1 MRTIDR
7 IATTFRAVL
16 ILAILL
22 SATDLLAQDITDC
35 ATPDEEEA
43 AMMGGGGGCSDQ
55 SMYIPD
61 GSNNYQNTPNLVF
74 RLNYHFIRPT
84 NGSGPFAG
92 DMTPIVTS
100 EVAGMNWFYGNI
112 DPPTLPV
119 TPAAPYIDDSR
130 VRFVLD
136 GIYYHDDD
144 LRYQHYLNAT
154 GYQAIP
160 LRNEFGVNITTVINI
175 FYYQNTANTSSYG
188 IGYMNVVGMHNCFP
202 NSAHGLLAH
211 ELGHSIG
218 LSHTFSCGSTTC
230 SDDGITDT
238 YHPDCNTGWVSCG
251 VNQNWLNPGPN
262 GCTVQ
267 GTGVSN
273 NIMGY
278 NSCRKYLSPMQMGRI
293 HYGSIT
299 NPTRRMYVKC
309 TPDAFNPTM
318 VISQSAV
325 WESSKI
331 INSNIELQPGVTLDV
346 RCTLYMSPHVK
357 VIVKQGARLIID
369 GGVLTSHSGGC
380 HDFWQGIEAWGTTN
394 QHQYPA
400 NQPTYQGLVVLKN
413 GAVIEHARNGF
424 TNWKP
429 NDWNSRGGVLQV
441 QGTLN
446 NTGGTFRNCRRAA
459 EFMQYRNF
467 HQSNSSITRDN
478 LSYFTH
484 ADFIV
489 DNDYRGGDAFYAHVS
504 MWDVTGIR
512 FSQCDFISN
521 QTSGPGAINQSHKLG
536 KGILSLNASYT
547 VNGQCAISLP
557 LCEYGSGAPEPVC
570 PQVHR
575 RPSRFIGLDHGIEA
589 SNSGMAGRTFTV
601 RDSYFE
607 NNICGVFSEG
617 VDNAAMLRNIFVVG
631 GRDVAN
637 LTDLDMNFQGKHRA
651 VYTHHA
657 NAFRVEENDL
667 YPATTPLV
675 QVEGVVVGSTN
686 AYNDQVYK
694 NFSHGMDYG
703 FVAENDCVDWNNP
716 VNTGLSLLCNQN
728 NQNQEEDF
736 WLRSSQSPALNHCV
750 KVFQG
755 STSKSAGNTF
765 TPTQNGSSSFYNY
778 HNAPQ
783 QLPIT
788 YFWEAP
794 PRDLNTGAFNTPW
807 VQRHTNISPANSC
820 PTRITCGGSPQVKMA
835 VGPQMEEEQLAY
847 LTLKY
852 VYESLLDGG
861 DFEGLKETIM
871 ESWPQDAWE
880 LRNELMSKSPYL
892 SVEILKEAGLKNILP
907 HAMYLE
913 VCVANPEA
921 TQRDGFVKWVQYE
934 MPNPLPEYMVAQ
946 IVASWDQKTWRTSLE
961 SAMGWHVGEYQR
973 LNDQVIGAMLNDTV
987 PQPADSVLVRWQL
1000 NPSLRARYGEVGVL
1014 LEKNDFAAAEALLN
1028 GLDQTYRLQEAD
1040 KQERD
1045 DMLALI
1051 AVVRT
1056 AQAAD
1061 RSIMQLDSA
1070 EVQALE
1076 AIAARQPS
1084 RAATH
1089 ARGILCFGYGICT
1102 PPVTGETP
1110 QPKSQWVRPAAADVA
1125 VISALIIHPNPAN
1138 NWVAFSHTLTGAL
1151 DRAYL
1156 RVRDMQGRE
1165 VYSTT
1170 ITSSPGQHIWD
1181 ARGMAAGT
1189 YTVELHN
1196 KGTLMEAR
1204 RVVVRP

>member
-1 MRTIDR
+1 MKTVLVNFVICRNSLGENGWQNDPAMIADFEQLIDEVNLKYANAGTVEWPMTCPPTINYVPDSKVR
-7 IATTFRAVL
+7 FKLNNVYFFNNDAYNAYSSLAAPTALLNDLWTTYPESRGALNHIWTQPNTWGGGWWGFYSTYQGESFVLTRNAMWGTSSVYTKHHVSHEYGHAVGLHHTYDGEVMNTQHYDFLDDLFGTCPEPLMMDPGNPCYPDAGSPCSPAPDHVCYLKANCFFANFPDAMPPLMSGMEDNQYISHKCSGRMHRALSLFNNSFVLNNKPMHKYVEEQYSYAIPYTVSTNESWDFAIKMYQDIVVEAPAVL
-16 ILAILL
+16 TLK
-22 SATDLLAQDITDC
+22 C
-35 ATPDEEEA
+35 EVR
-43 AMMGGGGGCSDQ
+43 M
-55 SMYIPD
+55 
-61 GSNNYQNTPNLVF
+61 
-74 RLNYHFIRPT
+74 
-84 NGSGPFAG
+84 
-92 DMTPIVTS
+92 PIS
-100 EVAGMNWFYGNI
+100 
-112 DPPTLPV
+112 
-119 TPAAPYIDDSR
+119 
-130 VRFVLD
+130 
-136 GIYYHDDD
+136 
-144 LRYQHYLNAT
+144 
-154 GYQAIP
+154 
-160 LRNEFGVNITTVINI
+160 
-175 FYYQNTANTSSYG
+175 
-188 IGYMNVVGMHNCFP
+188 
-202 NSAHGLLAH
+202 
-211 ELGHSIG
+211 
-218 LSHTFSCGSTTC
+218 
-230 SDDGITDT
+230 
-238 YHPDCNTGWVSCG
+238 
-251 VNQNWLNPGPN
+251 
-262 GCTVQ
+262 
-267 GTGVSN
+267 
-273 NIMGY
+273 
-278 NSCRKYLSPMQMGRI
+278 GRI
-293 HYGSIT
+293 
-299 NPTRRMYVKC
+299 
-309 TPDAFNPTM
+309 
-318 VISQSAV
+318 
-325 WESSKI
+325 
-331 INSNIELQPGVTLDV
+331 
-346 RCTLYMSPHVK
+346 
-357 VIVKQGARLIID
+357 IVKPGAKLVID
-369 GGVLTSHSGGC
+369 GGVITC
-380 HDFWQGIEAWGTTN
+380 AHDGHFWQGIEAWGTTN

-400 NQPTYQGLVVLKN
+400 TQPTYQGMVVLKN
-413 GAVIEHARNGF
+413 DALIEHARVGF
-424 TNWKP
+424 TNWRP
-429 NDWNSRGGVLQV
+429 NVKASRGGVLQV

-446 NTGGTFRNCRRAA
+446 GTGGTFRNCKRGV
-459 EFMQYRNF
+459 EFKQYRNF
-467 HQSNSSITRDN
+467 LQGYPTITRN
-478 LSYFTH
+478 NISYFRH

-489 DNDYRGGDAFYAHVS
+489 NDDYRGGDDFDTHVDL
-504 MWDVTGIR
+504 WDVTGIS
-512 FSQCDFISN
+512 FTQCDFIN
-521 QTSGPGAINQSHKLG
+521 AQASGVAGINESHKLG
-536 KGILSLNASYT
+536 QGISSLDATFSVT
-547 VNGQCAISLP
+547 GQCAISLP

-570 PQVHR
+570 PEQHR

-589 SNSGMAGRTFTV
+589 SNSGTVSRTFTV
-601 RDSYFE
+601 RDSHFE

-617 VDNAAMLRNIFVVG
+617 VDNAAMLRNTFVVG
-631 GRDVAN
+631 GREVAN
-637 LTDLDMNFQGKHRA
+637 LTGLDVNFDGMHRA

-694 NFSHGMDYG
+694 NFSHGMDFG
-703 FVAENDCVDWNNP
+703 FVAENDCVDGGNP

-736 WLRSSQSPALNHCV
+736 KVRTTWPTIPPPLNHSI

-765 TPTQNGSSSFYNY
+765 TPTQNGSSPHYNY
-778 HNAPQ
+778 NNDPE

-788 YFWEAP
+788 YFWETP

-807 VQRHTNISPANSC
+807 VQRHTVISPANTC
-820 PTRITCGGSPQVKMA
+820 PTRITCPGSTPQMKA
-835 VGPQMEEEQLAY
+835 ALDPQMEQEQLAY
-847 LTLKY
+847 LNLKY

-892 SVEILKEAGLKNILP
+892 SAEILKEAGLKNILP

-946 IVASWDQKTWRTSLE
+946 IVASWDQRTWRTSLE

-973 LNDQVIGAMLNDTV
+973 LNDQVIGAMLNDTI

-1061 RSIMQLDSA
+1061 RTIMQLDSA
-1070 EVQALE
+1070 EVQTLE

-1110 QPKSQWVRPAAADVA
+1110 QPKSQWTGVSVQDIKENKVL
-1125 VISALIIHPNPAN
+1125 VVHPNPAN
-1138 NWVAFSHTLTGAL
+1138 NWVAFSHDLTGL
-1151 DRAYL
+1151 VDRAYI

-1165 VYSTT
+1165 VYTT
-1170 ITSSPGQHIWD
+1170 AIASSPGQHIWD

-1196 KGTLMEAR
+1196 KGRFVETQ
-1204 RVVVRP
+1204 RVVIRP